1 MNYKDEYERLTIVML
16 LKRAAETITDNEE
29 EDFLEKMDDLWW
41 KMSEENREE
50 INIKFAEIL
59 ERAGLADII

>member
-29 EDFLEKMDDLWW
+29 EDFLDKMDDLWW
-41 KMSEENREE
+41 KMSKEDREE
-50 INIKFAEIL
+50 MNIKFAEIL